1 MKYQVTLT
9 GKSLAAA
16 AAVLL
21 ALILAISATLV
32 HGAGAAPLDAKS
44 AVQTILAE
52 KDHVTPTELAGWI
65 LAKRSDYQLID
76 IRLPWQY
83 DDYHIP
89 GAINVP
95 LSQLFEDSGLK
106 QLERSKTIV
115 LYGLGAGHAA
125 QAQLML
131 AMRGYK
137 ALSLREGI
145 SAWWSDVMTPMSL
158 RSESQSPAGYQ
169 QAKQLREHFLGAAG
183 AAPSPAAAPAPVVP
197 ETPPAAQ
204 PAPGGE
210 RKLKLGKGCS

>member
-65 LAKRSDYQLID
+65 IAKRSDYQLVD

-89 GAINVP
+89 GAINIP

-106 QLERSKTIV
+106 QLERAKTVV

-145 SAWWSDVMTPMSL
+145 SAWWGDVITPMSL
-158 RSESQSPAGYQ
+158 RSDSQSPAGYQ
-169 QAKQLREHFLGAAG
+169 QAKQLREHFLGAPG
-183 AAPSPAAAPAPVVP
+183 ATPSPAAAPVPVVP

-210 RKLKLGKGCS
+210 KKLKLGKGCS